1 MRSYLE
7 IKMTKEELK
16 KKKISAISLG
26 CDKNKVDLQHM
37 LFWLKEYGFEIT
49 SDLDVAQIIIVNT
62 CSFITPAKQE
72 SIDNILLAI
81 SKKSDK
87 CEKVIVTG
95 CLPQRN
101 LMELQDALPEVDYF
115 VQVKDNEKIVNII
128 EKLYDVEISKLTNNL
143 GRVSTFAS
151 GFAHLKI
158 SDGCNNGC
166 SFCAI
171 PRIRG
176 RYRSV
181 DMKVLLKEAK
191 QLCDQGFSEI
201 ILVAQDVTRYG
212 YDLYGEYKLVELI
225 ENLSKIKKLKWIR
238 LHYCYPELID
248 DNLLDC
254 ISSNEKV
261 CKYLDIPLQHIDDA
275 LLKSMN
281 RRLDEAKTRELIDK
295 IKTKYPSI
303 TIRSTF
309 IVGYPGETKKAFEKL
324 CEFLKENSLNNVG
337 FFKYYKE
344 ENTRAYF
351 LKKQVREFVKNY
363 RLKKIQNIQQ
373 NIANN
378 INSQRVGQEIDV
390 MIDEYNQIDNVY
402 LGHDEYNS
410 PDVDFAIMIKTDKIL
425 CLGQIYR
432 VKIVSYINNYLIG
445 EIL

>member
-1 MRSYLE
+1 
-7 IKMTKEELK
+7 MTKEELK

-49 SDLDVAQIIIVNT
+49 TDLDVAQIIIVNT

-324 CEFLKENSLNNVG
+324 CEFLKQNSLNNVG

-410 PDVDFAIMIKTDKIL
+410 PDVDFAIIIKTDKIL

>member
-1 MRSYLE
+1 
-7 IKMTKEELK
+7 MTKEELK

>member
-1 MRSYLE
+1 
-7 IKMTKEELK
+7 MTKEELK

-181 DMKVLLKEAK
+181 DMKILLKEAK

-324 CEFLKENSLNNVG
+324 CEFLKQNSLNNVG